1 MSKTTTTSVGVL
13 SMLTLFRFAAFHPE
27 SLFIVGRN
35 PSGTGDILR
44 VDPETGSNISMPISS
59 LLSNP
64 IALDF
69 DPVEQKLYWTE
80 VGVLNQI
87 RSTSPDGLAY
97 IQTIR
102 DAGTSVC
109 SWFLMSKSTFIH

>member
-1 MSKTTTTSVGVL
+1 
-13 SMLTLFRFAAFHPE
+13 MLALFRFAAFHPE

-44 VDPETGSNISMPISS
+44 VDPETGSNISMPISR

-64 IALDF
+64 IAVDF
-69 DPVEQKLYWTE
+69 DPVEQKIYWAE

-87 RSTSPDGLAY
+87 RSTSLDGNAY

-102 DAGTSVC
+102 DAGASLC
-109 SWFLMSKSTFIH
+109 SSLLMSKSTFIL